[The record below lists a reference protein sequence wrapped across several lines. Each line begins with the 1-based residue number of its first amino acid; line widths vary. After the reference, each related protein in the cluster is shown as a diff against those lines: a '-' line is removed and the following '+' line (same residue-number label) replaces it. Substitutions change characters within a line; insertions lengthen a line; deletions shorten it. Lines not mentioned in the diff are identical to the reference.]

1 MDMRRLGRT
10 DMNVSSLC
18 LGTMTF
24 GEQNTKAE
32 GFAQMDRALEGGIN
46 FFDTA
51 ELYAVPPKAATA
63 GRTEEIIGDWMEARK
78 TRDKVIIA
86 TKVIGRSSHMNWFRD
101 DGSLP
106 KLNRQNIME
115 AIDKSLARL
124 KTDYIDLYQIHWPDR
139 NMPSF
144 GASPMRFQKPD
155 ILEDEVAIEETLE
168 VMSEL
173 VTAGKIR
180 AIGLSN
186 ESSWGAMKYLEAHRH
201 NGLERVH
208 SIQNTYNLVNRTF
221 EANLAELAIREDL
234 GLLAYSSLGQ
244 GYLTGKYLNGA
255 RPKGARSTL
264 FDRQSRYE
272 GPGAD
277 EAYVAY
283 IALAREFGIDP
294 AEMAIAYVASR
305 PFTTSNIIGATSLE
319 QLDSALAA
327 ADLVI
332 TDELENRINELHV
345 IHGNPCP

>member
-10 DMNVSSLC
+10 DITVSSLC

-24 GEQNTKAE
+24 GEQNTRAD

-51 ELYAVPPKAATA
+51 ELYAVPPKAATV
-63 GRTEEIIGDWMEARK
+63 GRSEEIVGDWFEARNN
-78 TRDKVIIA
+78 RDQVILA
-86 TKVIGRSSHMNWFRD
+86 TKVVGRSSNKWFRE
-101 DGSLP
+101 DGALP
-106 KLNRQNIME
+106 KLDRQNIME
-115 AIDKSLARL
+115 AVDGSLTRL

-139 NMPSF
+139 KMPSF
-144 GASPMRFQKPD
+144 GASPMQFKKPEPH
-155 ILEDEVAIEETLE
+155 EDEVPIEETLE

-201 NGLERVH
+201 KGLERVH

-221 EANLAELAIREDL
+221 EVNLAELAIREDVR
-234 GLLAYSSLGQ
+234 LLAYSSLAQ

-255 RPKGARSTL
+255 LPKGARRTL
-264 FDRQSRYE
+264 FDRQDRYE
-272 GPGAD
+272 GPGA
-277 EAYVAY
+277 EEAYTAYVA
-283 IALAREFGIDP
+283 LAKEFGIDP
-294 AEMAIAYVASR
+294 AQMAIAFAASR
-305 PFTTSNIIGATSLE
+305 PFATANIIGATNLE
-319 QLDSALAA
+319 QLDNAIAA
-327 ADLVI
+327 ADLTI
-332 TDELENRINELHV
+332 TEELENRINELHV

>member
-10 DMNVSSLC
+10 DITVSSLC

-24 GEQNTKAE
+24 GEQNTRAD

-63 GRTEEIIGDWMEARK
+63 GRTEEIIGDWFTARK
-78 TRDKVIIA
+78 NRDQVILA
-86 TKVIGRSSHMNWFRD
+86 TKVVGRSSGMDWFRD

-106 KLNRQNIME
+106 KLDRQNIFE
-115 AIDKSLARL
+115 AVDKSLARL

-144 GASPMRFQKPD
+144 GASPMRFKNPD
-155 ILEDEVAIEETLE
+155 RLPDEVPIDETLSA
-168 VMSEL
+168 MTDL
-173 VTAGKIR
+173 VKAGKIR

-201 NGLERVH
+201 QGLERVQ

-221 EANLAELAIREDL
+221 EANLAELAMREDL
-234 GLLAYSSLGQ
+234 GLLAYSSLAQ
-244 GYLTGKYLNGA
+244 GYITGKYLNGA

-272 GPGAD
+272 GPGA
-277 EAYVAY
+277 EEAY
-283 IALAREFGIDP
+283 IAYIKLAKEFGLDP
-294 AEMAIAYVASR
+294 AQMAIAFAASR
-305 PFTTSNIIGATSLE
+305 PFTTANIIGASSLP
-319 QLDSALAA
+319 QLDNALAA
-327 ADLVI
+327 ADLTI
-332 TDELENRINELHV
+332 TRELEDRINELHV